1 MRVLIVHTQLWA
13 HYKSVLFQEI
23 YREFQ
28 KRDPA
33 AEVLVAQ
40 IALHEQSRAA
50 MVDSAEGIEYD
61 YPYKVLFPRSLDSVT
76 LAERMRALFSL
87 FKDFQPDVLNIT
99 GYFDPAQVALAFY
112 AKMIGVKVVIS
123 VESSLADHQRS
134 GPKERLKKLILDR
147 ADDCFCFGQ
156 TSVSY
161 LKWLGVSEQKI
172 TVKKAAVVDNDRIAA
187 VYARAKSEAQS
198 PSSAPLSFV
207 YVGRLAEEKNLT
219 RLLEAYRLLS
229 DTSRELLFVG
239 EGPMRAQLEAY
250 VQAHNLPG
258 VRFIGGVLWHEVP
271 TYLAQSKI
279 LILPSLSEPWG
290 LVVNEALNCEM
301 PVIVSER
308 CGCSDDLVQNGVNG
322 FTFNPESVEALTKAM
337 QYYAQNPEAIAR
349 HGAASL
355 RLIAPFAPAAAA
367 AKMVDSFQR
376 LGKGALQKTN

>member
-28 KRDPA
+28 KRDPTS
-33 AEVLVAQ
+33 ELLVAQ

-50 MVDSAEGIEYD
+50 MVDSAQKVEYD
-61 YPYKVLFPRSLDSVT
+61 YPYQVLFPRSLDSVT
-76 LAERMRALFSL
+76 LPERMKALFSL
-87 FKDFQPDVLNIT
+87 FKDFRPDVLNIT

-112 AKMIGVKVVIS
+112 AKMVGVKVVIS

-134 GPKERLKKLILDR
+134 GLKERLKKLILDR
-147 ADDCFCFGQ
+147 ADDYFCFGQ
-156 TSVSY
+156 TSVAY

-187 VYARAKSEAQS
+187 VYALAKSEAHS
-198 PSSAPLSFV
+198 TDSAPLSFV
-207 YVGRLAEEKNLT
+207 YVGRLAEEKNLL

-239 EGPMRAQLEAY
+239 EGPMRSQLEAY
-250 VQAHNLPG
+250 VKFHNLAG
-258 VRFIGGVLWHEVP
+258 VRFVGGLLWHQVP
-271 TYLAQSKI
+271 AYLAQSKI
-279 LILPSLSEPWG
+279 LVLPSLSEPWG
-290 LVVNEALNCEM
+290 LVVNEALTCGM

-308 CGCSDDLVQNGVNG
+308 CGCSADLVQDGVNG
-322 FTFNPESVEALTKAM
+322 FTFNPESVEALTEAM
-337 QYYAQNPEAIAR
+337 QFYAQNPDAVTR

-355 RLIAPFAPAAAA
+355 RLIAPFSPAAAA

-376 LGKGALQKTN
+376 LGK